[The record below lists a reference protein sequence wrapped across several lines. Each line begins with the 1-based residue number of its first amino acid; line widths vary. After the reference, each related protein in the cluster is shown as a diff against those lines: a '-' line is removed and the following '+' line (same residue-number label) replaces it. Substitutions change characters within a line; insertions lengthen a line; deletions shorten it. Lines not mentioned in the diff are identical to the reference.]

1 MIRRCIEF
9 PILNLD
15 YIDMET
21 IKSPMKKDLEKDL
34 KRANDIANR
43 LKDQPC
49 NYVYRYERDE
59 TAKLLKKLI
68 EFVDQVDVLVTQCGQ
83 DQTNRDLLIDD
94 LKKKIKDTQQEIQ
107 ESQNEIERQKRLQ
120 ALFAKFGKRN
130 MQLLIAFLKEEFKSK
145 GYKLLM
151 NSDDFE
157 SQFHKYVTSLPQPDI
172 DFLTTEFAKLQTIDQ
187 SDDNIKD
194 LEPFHTSMISS
205 TVSVI
210 GDGEHIGSQK
220 HYDK

>member
-120 ALFAKFGKRN
+120 DLFAKFGKRN

-205 TVSVI
+205 TVTVI
-210 GDGEHIGSQK
+210 RDGEHIGSQK